1 MSRRVYDW
9 RKDCPDDVA
18 RRCYPAVVGTGRGE
32 PLERVIKRRK
42 MQGRPLTRE
51 AVAA

>member
-1 MSRRVYDW
+1 MRPFDW

-18 RRCYPAVVGTGRGE
+18 RRYPAVVGTGRGE
-32 PLERVIKRRK
+32 PLEQAINRRK